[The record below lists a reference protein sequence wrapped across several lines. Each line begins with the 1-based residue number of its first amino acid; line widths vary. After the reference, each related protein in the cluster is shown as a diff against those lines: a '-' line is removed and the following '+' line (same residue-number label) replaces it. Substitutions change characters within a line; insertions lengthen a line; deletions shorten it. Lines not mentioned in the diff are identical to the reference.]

1 MDNRNILIAFDGT
14 ESAFKAVE
22 YVGAQFSGLTDMRI
36 TLFYVVP
43 NIPPQ
48 FWDDGHILTPQEKQ
62 ERQGVIDKWFENQK
76 KVMEPYFEKAR
87 ERLVDYF
94 HFDAKQVE
102 GKMKSDVTS
111 VAEAIVEE
119 TRSGEYRTL
128 ILGRR
133 GGLPVLAGGLSTDV
147 LHRGAGLAVCIV
159 E

>member
-1 MDNRNILIAFDGT
+1 MDNRNILIAFDG
-14 ESAFKAVE
+14 SDSSFKAVE
-22 YVGAQFSGLTDMRI
+22 YAGAQFSGLADMLI

-43 NIPPQ
+43 QVPPQ

-76 KVMEPYFEKAR
+76 KVMEPSFEKAR
-87 ERLVDYF
+87 SILTDRF

-102 GKMKSDVTS
+102 GKMRSDVTS
-111 VAEAIVEE
+111 VAEAILEE
-119 TRSGEYRTL
+119 TRSGKYRTL

-133 GGLPVLAGGLSTDV
+133 GGLTHLAGSLSTHI
-147 LHRGAGLAVCIV
+147 LHKGACLAVCLV

>member
-1 MDNRNILIAFDGT
+1 MDNRNVLIAFDGT

-22 YVGAQFSGLTDMRI
+22 YVGAQFSGLTDMMI

-48 FWDDGHILTPQEKQ
+48 FWDDGHILTQQEKE

-87 ERLVDYF
+87 ERLADHF
-94 HFDAKQVE
+94 HFGSGQVE

-111 VAEAIVEE
+111 IAEAILEE
-119 TRSGEYRTL
+119 TRSGRYRTL
-128 ILGRR
+128 VLGRR

-147 LHRGAGLAVCIV
+147 LHKGAGLAVCVV